1 MEVLYTSLQ
10 KNKRVRP
17 RTPRGNNNQSEYV
30 KKLEID
36 NDKLLKKLNQIMN
49 LKTELES
56 EDEKVLYEKEDTL
69 RMLEGELDFNNE
81 MELKYTQLLKK
92 TTSQENMLKRSKNVK
107 NTPRVSRRAAFKPPP
122 IKPKKVRFKPKI
134 NNGKQSDG
142 NIN

>member
-1 MEVLYTSLQ
+1 MEVLYTSLH

-17 RTPRGNNNQSEYV
+17 RTPRGNNNQIE
-30 KKLEID
+30 KLEAD
-36 NDKLLKKLNQIMN
+36 NAILLNKLNEIMN

-56 EDEKVLYEKEDTL
+56 EYEKVLYEKEDTL

-81 MELKYTQLLKK
+81 MELKYTNLLKK

-122 IKPKKVRFKPKI
+122 IKPKKVVRFKKQ
-134 NNGKQSDG
+134 NNSKTSDG